1 MYTNIFESLW
11 MKNDRETRN
20 YLADIFQ
27 VPMTGLRE
35 IHNEEVIKDGRSNE
49 DLKSITLEKM
59 NDYTGISDD
68 SIMNAW
74 NNVCI
79 KASKRFDVIPMADE
93 PKEEPIVIMVET
105 EAEAIKKAEEII
117 NVIEKTNDKTK
128 KSK

>member
-35 IHNEEVIKDGRSNE
+35 IHNEEVLRDGRSNE
-49 DLKSITLEKM
+49 DLKVITLEKM
-59 NDYTGISDD
+59 NEYTGISDD

-79 KASKRFDVIPMADE
+79 KASKRFDVIQPADE
-93 PKEEPIVIMVET
+93 PKEFTVPVADIMAAPIIET
-105 EAEAIKKAEEII
+105 K
-117 NVIEKTNDKTK
+117 VQTNDKTK